1 MLKNDDVSR
10 FVTSLLPTAT
20 KKGLNHRVLLAFNAA
35 TLHDFIKRSKSI
47 NEGTIS
53 YLLPALLEPLKPKS
67 KILSQDLV
75 LGSYILLASL
85 SQKCQ
90 LSSDA
95 LKLIV
100 GSMASCAHAVPA
112 DHFISSL
119 VAVCQPQP
127 EIEDFTSATFKHLV
141 ALSDI
146 QTSLASGSGYA
157 GSEKVLTPLAK
168 GLTKRY
174 ANFGCARKRVLI
186 NSRLEDTSILE
197 TMIATPSTPIDTV
210 ATLTIH
216 LMTISVNAATDSQN
230 QLTSRRLLALVQQRH
245 PAILASCADATIEAN
260 ESLTEEVEQLVISLS
275 VVSILLRFFSLHTL
289 MQLQGWTHW

>member
-10 FVTSLLPTAT
+10 FVTSLLPNTT
-20 KKGLNHRVLLAFNAA
+20 KKGLNHRVLVAFNAA

-67 KILSQDLV
+67 KNLSQDPV
-75 LGSYILLASL
+75 LGSFILLATL

-100 GSMASCAHAVPA
+100 GSMASCAHVVRG
-112 DHFISSL
+112 DQFISSL
-119 VAVCQPQP
+119 VAVCQPQL
-127 EIEDFTSATFKHLV
+127 EIEDFTLATFKYIV

-146 QTSLASGSGYA
+146 QTSLASGSGYN
-157 GSEKVLTPLAK
+157 GSEKVLTPLVK

-174 ANFGCARKRVLI
+174 AEPFSSWKHVLI
-186 NSRLEDTSILE
+186 KYRLDDASLLESI
-197 TMIATPSTPIDTV
+197 IATPSTPIDTV
-210 ATLTIH
+210 ATLTVH
-216 LMTISVNAATDSQN
+216 LMTVSVNAEIDSQN

-245 PAILASCADATIEAN
+245 PAILASCADATMESD
-260 ESLTEEVEQLVISLS
+260 ESLKEAVEQLVISLS
-275 VVSILLRFFSLHTL
+275 VVSDLLQFSRYIA
-289 MQLQGWTHW
+289 